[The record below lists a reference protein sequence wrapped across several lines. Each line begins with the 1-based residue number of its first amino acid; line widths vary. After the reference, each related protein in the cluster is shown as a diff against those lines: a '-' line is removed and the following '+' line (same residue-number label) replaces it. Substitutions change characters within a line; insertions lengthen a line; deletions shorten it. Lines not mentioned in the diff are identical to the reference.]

1 MFKKISA
8 ASAVIAL
15 LSATSLQ
22 AATPQ
27 QCIPPETAE
36 SLLTY
41 VLPGALG
48 ALRTKCTASLPSNAA
63 LLQADSAQVQKY
75 EAASAAAWPKAA
87 PAIKILVG
95 QEFPADIEMDAF
107 RPFIDSMLPAMLV
120 QEINAKDC
128 PTIDK
133 VYSLLEPVPAANLAT
148 LTIML
153 AQLGSDETKEDEKD
167 PFNICKA
174 QTE

>member
-63 LLQADSAQVQKY
+63 LLDRKSTRLNSSHVRISYAVFCLKKKKTKHNSND
-75 EAASAAAWPKAA
+75 
-87 PAIKILVG
+87 
-95 QEFPADIEMDAF
+95 
-107 RPFIDSMLPAMLV
+107 
-120 QEINAKDC
+120 NDC
-128 PTIDK
+128 STQ
-133 VYSLLEPVPAANLAT
+133 VYS
-148 LTIML
+148 
-153 AQLGSDETKEDEKD
+153 
-167 PFNICKA
+167 
-174 QTE
+174 